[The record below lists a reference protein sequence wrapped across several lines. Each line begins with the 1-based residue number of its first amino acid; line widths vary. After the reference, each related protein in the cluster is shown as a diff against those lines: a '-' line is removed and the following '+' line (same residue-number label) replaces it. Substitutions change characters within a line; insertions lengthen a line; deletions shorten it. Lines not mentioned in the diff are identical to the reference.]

1 MLRFLRKY
9 NKLLLVVAGSALMVL
24 FLLPQAVQQ
33 LGPNQLNE
41 VVFRIDGHAFRGKD
55 VQAAQAKLGAIQA
68 LERTAAVPY
77 MFNVRF
83 ESLEHWMLLVQ
94 EAKAHGLVAGGGI
107 PEDLMAT
114 LANQRA
120 QQFRAFN
127 APAEQIAA
135 LEAEQRAITYAE
147 LTRTLEEQR
156 ARIGE
161 QRVSEAVA
169 EAYGVRR
176 LLELFGGFATIST
189 PEAAIVAVKALDT
202 AFCDI
207 AFVDYTEVLADV
219 DAPTDA
225 ELQAHFDEYK
235 DIDARQNTDGIGY
248 RLWDA
253 VTLEAVEIDLAKIRA
268 ALVLDEIEVNKRWR
282 QNKASYGDTF
292 ASVKSVVESDIR
304 DERLAA
310 IVRTIEELGRREL
323 LRETR
328 DLAADAQGFKV
339 LPDDWSDRQAD
350 FAQLAAQIN
359 AEIAKAVTLDDPA
372 ANVTQLFGWSNAR
385 DLSEK
390 SMGRA
395 FATIRGQSVS
405 LPNLAMS
412 VRELQPETKTGMQ
425 TGVAFGPLMIPR
437 ERMVFLRVLD
447 ARPAGPPAT
456 LDEVKLR
463 AREDWKKLRA
473 REMIAERTEEIRQTV
488 IAAER
493 ADAIIASY
501 RRPLL
506 QLGVEVT
513 RGTAKL
519 AGNTPATV
527 ANTPAMRN
535 AIMDVVATWDPTV
548 PVLSRPIEER
558 VVATPLPDDFG
569 VGVALITG
577 RYPVTVEAMR
587 TTIAPLSQQY
597 ALDLYA
603 SGQSDPPFTFERLKQ
618 RLGYVVP
625 EGRTVVDPD
634 DETEEAPTET
644 E

>member
-33 LGPNQLNE
+33 LGPNPLNE
-41 VVFRIDGHAFRGKD
+41 VVFRIDGHTFRGKD
-55 VQAAQAKLGAIQA
+55 VQAAQARLGAIQA
-68 LERTAAVPY
+68 LERTAGVPF

-107 PEDLMAT
+107 PDDLLAALAT
-114 LANQRA
+114 QRA
-120 QQFRAFN
+120 QQFRSIN
-127 APAEQIAA
+127 APPEQIAA

-147 LTRTLEEQR
+147 LTRTLDDQR

-176 LLELFGGFATIST
+176 LLQLFGGFATIST
-189 PEAAIVAVKALDT
+189 PEAAIIAVRALDT
-202 AFCDI
+202 AFCDL
-207 AFVDYTEVLADV
+207 AFIDYTEVLAEV

-225 ELQAHFDEYK
+225 ELQAHFEEYK
-235 DIDARQNTDGIGY
+235 DLDARQNPEGIGY

-310 IVRTIEELGRREL
+310 IVRSIEEVGRREL
-323 LRETR
+323 VREAR
-328 DLAADAQGFKV
+328 DLATDDKGFKV
-339 LPDDWSDRQAD
+339 LPPDWSERQANLE
-350 FAQLAAQIN
+350 ALATQIN
-359 AEIAKAVTLDDPA
+359 DEIAKTVVLDSPA
-372 ANVTQLFGWSNAR
+372 AKVTQIFSWSNAR
-385 DLSEK
+385 DLSER

-395 FATIRGQSVS
+395 FATIRGQSMS
-405 LPNLAMS
+405 LPGLAMS
-412 VRELQPETKTGMQ
+412 VRELDPDSRTGMQ
-425 TGVAFGPLMIPR
+425 TGVAFGPLMVPR
-437 ERMVFLRVLD
+437 ERMVFMRVLD

-473 REMIAERTEEIRQTV
+473 REMLADRAEEIRQTV
-488 IAAER
+488 IAAGR
-493 ADAIIASY
+493 ADAILNSY
-501 RRPLL
+501 TRPLL

-513 RGTAKL
+513 RANATL
-519 AGNTPATV
+519 PGNAPATV
-527 ANTPAMRN
+527 ANTPTMRN
-535 AIMDVVATWDPTV
+535 AIMDVVSTWDPAV

-558 VVATPLPDDFG
+558 VVAAALPEEFG

-603 SGQSDPPFTFERLKQ
+603 SGQSDPPFTFDRLKQ

-634 DETEEAPTET
+634 EDLEDAPADGE
-644 E
+644 